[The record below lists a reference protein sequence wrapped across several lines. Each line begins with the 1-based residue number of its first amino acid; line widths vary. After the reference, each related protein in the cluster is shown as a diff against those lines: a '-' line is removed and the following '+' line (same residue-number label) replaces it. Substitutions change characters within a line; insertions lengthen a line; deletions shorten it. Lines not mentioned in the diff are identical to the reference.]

1 MKRKV
6 LYGLVLAVVFSLAA
20 PAFAETTIKDV
31 PVDHWAYHAVNTVVS
46 KGYLTVFEDGT
57 FQGTRAVDRYSLA
70 SVIARLLEDI
80 EAVSYTHLHLLPG
93 EKGRPGS
100 GQHR

>member
-1 MKRKV
+1 MKRKII
-6 LYGLVLAVVFSLAA
+6 YGLVLALVFSMTA
-20 PAFAETTIKDV
+20 PALADTTIKDV

-46 KGYLTVFEDGT
+46 KGYLTMFEDGS

-80 EAVSYTHLHLLPG
+80 EVARAGHHWRRGGYRRFAHSV
-93 EKGRPGS
+93 
-100 GQHR
+100 